1 MIRFFAHLF
10 SALFHPFLMV
20 TYGLLIA
27 LNFTSLK
34 LLLLIQKALFV
45 GGTFLL
51 SALLPALA
59 IGVMIAKKKI
69 SGYEVD
75 KREERFPPYMVAILA
90 LLATLAF
97 LTFISAPYWIL
108 GLIGGMVGALCVAV
122 AINKYW
128 KISVHGM
135 GVGGIAGAIFAIIP
149 LLNVN
154 PLLLFLPALAVG
166 GLVCSSRLILNR
178 HTLGQVGGGF
188 LLGFFLSVLGIFASY
203 KLFYNL

>member
-20 TYGLLIA
+20 TYGVLIA

-34 LLLLIQKALFV
+34 HLLFIQKVVFV
-45 GGTFLL
+45 GGAFFF

-75 KREERFPPYMVAILA
+75 KREERFSPYMVAILA
-90 LLATLAF
+90 LVVTLAF
-97 LTFISAPYWIL
+97 FSVISAPYWIL
-108 GLIGGMVGALCVAV
+108 GLIGGMTGALCVAV
-122 AINKYW
+122 GINNYW

-135 GVGGIAGAIFAIIP
+135 GVGGIAGAVFAIMP

-154 PLLLFLPALAVG
+154 PLLLFLPVLAAG

-188 LLGFFLSVLGIFASY
+188 LLGFCLSVLGVFASY